1 MFCPKCGD
9 EFREGFERCTKC
21 NVDLVETLAAKMEDK
36 DNEDNLK
43 FKFMDFKVEEWLK
56 IGGVAFIILGVLHV
70 ILTTVSNFVFHDRM
84 ASNNQSVIVIIL
96 SVLFSILNKTMS
108 GLVYY
113 GVGELISLLKMM
125 VNYEN
130 E

>member
-56 IGGVAFIILGVLHV
+56 MGGIVFIILGVLHV
-70 ILTTVSNFVFHDRM
+70 ILTTVSNFVLHDRM
-84 ASNNQSVIVIIL
+84 ASNNQSMIVIIL